1 MTEQELK
8 ILLQK
13 KQNRLLTKT
22 EEAILSSFEKKMI
35 ERNHKTI
42 FLNDKHSAKI
52 RHDIYP
58 KINQS
63 KLNATYTIWIKI
75 AAVLI
80 ITLTIGSLGYNYST
94 DRLKIEPVEINVAK
108 LTKEAAFGKKLTF
121 TLPDGSKVKLNSGSK
136 IEYPELFND
145 SIREV
150 LLSGEAFFEV
160 KKDRT
165 HPFIVKTENVSTH
178 VLGTSFNIKAYDDE
192 NDIAV
197 TLATGKVRIDWNGN
211 DTLVLAPSDQAN
223 FNKSTKSI
231 TKQKID
237 LDQFLGWK
245 DGILRFDDE
254 KLETALPKLEKW
266 FNVKIKLLNTK
277 SANCSFTGIFKD
289 ASLQRILENITFV
302 KPSLNFQFISANEVE
317 IAGYCTN

>member
-8 ILLQK
+8 ILFKK
-13 KQNRLLTKT
+13 KQKGLLTNA
-22 EEAILSSFEKKMI
+22 EESMLSSFEKKMI
-35 ERNHKTI
+35 ERNHKII

-58 KINQS
+58 KIDQPNL
-63 KLNATYTIWIKI
+63 KTAYKKWIKI
-75 AAVLI
+75 AAVII
-80 ITLTIGSLGYNYST
+80 ITLTIGGLSLNFST
-94 DRLKIEPVEINVAK
+94 GTHKIKQIKVKIAK
-108 LTKEAAFGKKLTF
+108 LTKEAPFGKKLTF

-136 IEYPELFND
+136 IEYPEQFND
-145 SIREV
+145 SLREV
-150 LLSGEAFFEV
+150 LLSGEAFFDV
-160 KKDRT
+160 KKDLT
-165 HPFIVKTENVSTH
+165 HPFIVKTAYVSTH

-197 TLATGKVRIDWNGN
+197 TLATGKVRINWNEK
-211 DTLVLAPSDQAN
+211 DTLVLAPSDQAR

-237 LDQFLGWK
+237 VDQFLGWK

-266 FNVKIKLLNTK
+266 FNVKIKLLNKK
-277 SANCSFTGIFKD
+277 SAKCAFTGIFKD

-302 KPSLNFQFISANEVE
+302 KPTLNFQFTSANEVE
-317 IAGYCTN
+317 ISGYCTN